1 MKRGTVFNIQRFCIH
16 DGPGIRTAVFLKGCP
31 LRCIWCHNPE
41 SFEPAPE
48 VMFDSGKC
56 VLCGACGCEHRT
68 ISNGVMII
76 DRANCIRCGKCEKRC
91 IYDANALCGYEATAG
106 DIMETVAKDK
116 LFYDESC
123 GGMTL
128 TGGEPA
134 FQAEFS
140 LELINLAAE
149 RGIKSVIETS
159 GYGAREFFEKA
170 HYAGAEFL
178 YDIKII
184 DPEKHKKLT
193 GADNALILKNL
204 TRLFELSA
212 RVALRMPMIPGIN
225 DSLDDID
232 DLCGF
237 LYEHSGSYEYAEIL
251 PYHNLGKYKNRRL
264 GKNDIAPDINYDKN
278 HEERWAAMFAERGVE
293 VKISK

>member
-1 MKRGTVFNIQRFCIH
+1 MKRGTVFNIQKFCIH

-41 SFEPAPE
+41 SFAPE
-48 VMFDSGKC
+48 PEIMFDPDKC
-56 VLCGACGCEHRT
+56 VLCGACVCGHRA
-68 ISNGVMII
+68 ISNGVMVI
-76 DRANCIRCGKCEKRC
+76 DRAGCVRCGKCEKRC

-116 LFYDESC
+116 LFYDESN

-140 LELINLAAE
+140 LELINLANE
-149 RGIKSVIETS
+149 RGIKTVVETS
-159 GYGAREFFEKA
+159 GHGAWNFYEKA
-170 HYAGAEFL
+170 NEAGVEFL

-212 RVALRMPMIPGIN
+212 RVAIRMPMIPGLN
-225 DSLDDID
+225 DLPDDID
-232 DLCGF
+232 GLCGF
-237 LYEHSGSYEYAEIL
+237 LREHSGKYEYAEIL

-264 GKNDIAPDINYDKN
+264 GAGDAAPDIEYDKS
-278 HEERWAAMFAERGVE
+278 HEARWVAMFAERGAE